1 MPTEIRCEIPG
12 KVGVIEG
19 VLHQPSTIGDSI
31 LVMCHPH
38 PLYQGSM
45 DNKVVTTVC
54 RHFADQGTPS
64 IRFNYRG
71 VGKSGGVYGD
81 GTGES
86 VDARAVVEYA
96 KSLYPDK
103 KLILAGFSFGGFVAY
118 NIAIPAQATS
128 IILIS
133 PSVAHFDMQAL
144 SEPKASL
151 LVIQGDADDI
161 VPHSKVAAWLST
173 RKREYRFV
181 TLAGASHFFHGRLR
195 ELKEAL

>member
-1 MPTEIRCEIPG
+1 M
-12 KVGVIEG
+12 
-19 VLHQPSTIGDSI
+19 HQPSTVGDSI

-64 IRFNYRG
+64 FRFNYRG

-81 GTGES
+81 GIGES
-86 VDARAVVEYA
+86 ADALSVVNYA
-96 KSLYPDK
+96 KSLYPGK
-103 KLILAGFSFGGFVAY
+103 NLLLAGFSFGGFVAY
-118 NIAIPAQATS
+118 QVSIPAQASS

-133 PSVAHFDMQAL
+133 PSVTHFDMKAL
-144 SEPKASL
+144 PEPNVSL
-151 LVIQGDADDI
+151 LVIQGDADEI
-161 VPHSKVAAWLST
+161 VPHPEVAAWLAT

-181 TLAGASHFFHGRLR
+181 TLAGAGHFFHGRLL